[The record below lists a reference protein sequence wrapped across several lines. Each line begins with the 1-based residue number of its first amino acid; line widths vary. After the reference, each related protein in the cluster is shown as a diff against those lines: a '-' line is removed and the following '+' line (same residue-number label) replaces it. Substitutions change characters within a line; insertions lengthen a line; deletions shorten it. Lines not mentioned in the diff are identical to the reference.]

1 MNAVRAGKMTTCN
14 RENKVRCVNPSKP
27 TATLSRPVLQRLQN
41 ERGRGSQR
49 GEPQHAG
56 DEQQRDLAHLPA
68 ADRRLTHRL
77 TEHPVPQRA
86 HRVDLNQRHS
96 QSGQSMQDALVK
108 GVMHAGNSGYAHTDG
123 WHRPDLLRTEWIFLN
138 RSAAQDEKRIRAN
151 RVFVRTSVPASSRA
165 RERPFF

>member
-1 MNAVRAGKMTTCN
+1 M
-14 RENKVRCVNPSKP
+14 
-27 TATLSRPVLQRLQN
+27 QRLQN

-86 HRVDLNQRHS
+86 NRVDLNQCHS
-96 QSGQSMQDALVK
+96 QSGQSMQDIVHAFVK
-108 GVMHAGNSGYAHTDG
+108 GVMHAGDTLICPRRGQNSSC
-123 WHRPDLLRTEWIFLN
+123 RFL
-138 RSAAQDEKRIRAN
+138 
-151 RVFVRTSVPASSRA
+151 PASSA
-165 RERPFF
+165 QKTVVE